1 MYIGEITFG
10 KYLGRSHF
18 MSKIVLG

>member
-10 KYLGRSHF
+10 RYLGRSHF